1 MLDVCL
7 MGCGGSIPKP
17 DRWLTSAL
25 MRYGGE
31 TLIIDCGEG
40 TQLAMKEAGFV
51 AGKIALILLTHFHA
65 DHVSGLPGM
74 LLSMANE
81 GRTDPVTIAG
91 PKGTARIV
99 SSLCVIAQGLPFSI
113 VIYEF
118 PNSGGE
124 LPYEYLPVNSN
135 AGDPMHVTA
144 YPARHSMPCLG
155 YRVSIPRRGKFDP
168 VRAKEASIPVKL
180 WGRLQKGETVEEN
193 GVTYTPDM
201 VMGAERR
208 GLDVSYVTDTRPTDE
223 IIEAVRGSD
232 LLICEGMFG
241 DDKLERARKSRH
253 MTASEAATIAKR
265 AEVGELWLTHYSPSM
280 PDPAE
285 STKEARR
292 IFPATQAGFDG
303 KHVLL
308 RFPD

>member
-51 AGKIALILLTHFHA
+51 AGKIGLILLTHFHA

-74 LLSMANE
+74 LLAMANE
-81 GRTDPVTIAG
+81 GRTDPVAIAG
-91 PKGTARIV
+91 PKGCGRIV
-99 SSLCVIAQGLPFSI
+99 SSLCVIAQGLPFQI
-113 VIYEF
+113 MIYEF
-118 PNSGGE
+118 PNGGGE
-124 LPYEYLPVNSN
+124 LPTEYLPVNNN
-135 AGDPMHVTA
+135 AGDPMKITA
-144 YPARHSMPCLG
+144 YPARHSMPCFG

-168 VRAKEASIPVKL
+168 ARAKAANIPVKL
-180 WGRLQKGETVEEN
+180 WGTLQRGETVELD
-193 GVTYTPDM
+193 GSTYTPDM
-201 VMGAERR
+201 VMGESRR
-208 GLDVSYVTDTRPTDE
+208 GLEVSYVTDTRPTPE
-223 IIEAVRGSD
+223 IVEAVRGSD

-241 DDKLERARKSRH
+241 SDKAERAKKARH
-253 MTASEAATIAKR
+253 MTSVEAAAIAR
-265 AEVGELWLTHYSPSM
+265 DAEVGELWLTHYSPSL

-285 STKEARR
+285 STEEARR
-292 IFPATQAGFDG
+292 IFPKTEAGFDG

-308 RFPD
+308 RFED

>member
-25 MRYGGE
+25 MRYGGDS
-31 TLIIDCGEG
+31 LIIDCGEG

-81 GRTDPVTIAG
+81 GRTEPVAIAG

-99 SSLCVIAQGLPFSI
+99 SSLCVIAQGLPFQI
-113 VIYEF
+113 YIYEF
-118 PNSGGE
+118 PNGGGE
-124 LPYEYLPVNSN
+124 LPVEFLPVNFN
-135 AGDPMHVTA
+135 AGCPLRITA
-144 YPARHSMPCLG
+144 FPGRHSMPVFG
-155 YRVSIPRRGKFDP
+155 YRVSVPRNAKFDP
-168 VRAKEASIPVKL
+168 VRAKAAGIPVKL
-180 WGRLQKGETVEEN
+180 WGRLQRGESVTQD

-201 VMGAERR
+201 VLGGSRR
-208 GLDVSYVTDTRPTDE
+208 GLEVSYVTDSRPTE
-223 IIEAVRGSD
+223 TIVNAVRGSD
-232 LLICEGMFG
+232 LLICEGMFA
-241 DDKLERARKSRH
+241 DDKTERAKKSRH
-253 MTASEAATIAKR
+253 MTAAEAAQIAKS
-265 AEVGELWLTHYSPSM
+265 AEVGELWLTHYSPSL

-285 STKEARR
+285 AHREAAE
-292 IFPATQAGFDG
+292 IFPRTEAGFDG

-308 RFPD
+308 RFDE